1 MVEQKKISLAA
12 ETRSV
17 TGKKVKNLRNEGI
30 IPAVVYGHKEKPESL
45 SIKKIDFVKAYH
57 EAGTSTLVD
66 LKIDDSKSVKVLVHE
81 PQLDPVRN
89 EPIHVDFY
97 RVSMDEKIKTE
108 IPLEFVGESAAV
120 ANMDG
125 ALITNRDNVEVE
137 CLPADLVSFIE
148 IDLSALGTFEDQITV
163 ADIKKPAGIEI
174 ITEPEAVI
182 AFAEAPRSEEEMAEL
197 EESAEDQEK
206 EAIEQIAGED
216 TAEGAEDES
225 QEGEK
230 DNQEESK
237 SEQSK
242 KDKE

>member
-1 MVEQKKISLAA
+1 MVEQKKISLTA

-57 EAGTSTLVD
+57 EAGTSTLVN

-89 EPIHVDFY
+89 EPVHVDFY

-108 IPLEFVGESAAV
+108 IPLEFIGESAAV

-216 TAEGAEDES
+216 AEAT
-225 QEGEK
+225 EGETAK
-230 DNQEESK
+230 DD
-237 SEQSK
+237 SENG
-242 KDKE
+242 KDKEIPEAESK